1 VNQVELTVD
10 QPRSEYLSASE
21 VVDCEAENIQQ
32 LAASLSKN
40 SGGSIELA
48 QTVYEYVRDRI
59 SHSFDIDSNQVTCKA
74 SDVLKYGEGICF
86 AKSHLLA
93 AILRCLEIP
102 TGFCYQKLVLD
113 DSDHSLLTLHGFNA
127 IYLKSLHRWIR
138 VDARGN
144 KGGVQAEFSLEQE
157 KLAFPIRAN
166 LGEVDYPWIYAEPN
180 AKVLRAFNRSQ
191 SREAL
196 IRNLPAEL

>member
-1 VNQVELTVD
+1 VNQVELAVN

-21 VVDCEAENIQQ
+21 VVDCQTENIQQ

-40 SGGSIELA
+40 SGGSIGLA
-48 QTVYEYVRDRI
+48 QTVYEYVRDRT

-86 AKSHLLA
+86 AKLHLLA
-93 AILRCLEIP
+93 AILRCLEIL
-102 TGFCYQKLVLD
+102 TDFCHQKLVLD

-127 IYLKSLHRWIR
+127 IYLESWHRWIR
-138 VDARGN
+138 VEARGN
-144 KGGVQAEFSLEQE
+144 RGVQAEFSLEQE
-157 KLAFPIRAN
+157 KLAFPVRTK
-166 LGEVDYPWIYAEPN
+166 LGEVDYPWIYAESN
-180 AKVLRAFNRSQ
+180 AKVLRALNRSQ

-196 IRNLPAEL
+196 TRNLPDEL